1 VGATFAGRYGTSIGF
16 TVFIAAQILASN
28 ALGLLTG
35 EWKQTSAKTRH
46 ILIAAVAVT
55 LVSVIV
61 LNLGG
66 LF

>member
-35 EWKQTSAKTRH
+35 EWKQTSARTRQM
-46 ILIAAVAVT
+46 LMVAVAVT
-55 LVSVIV
+55 LIAVIV